1 MKMERNNME
10 KEFSKKLNE
19 REIQPSPMAW
29 DRLDAMLAV
38 SEEKAVKKYNWLY
51 IAAGFLGFLFIGT
64 MLFMQTEQM
73 TDTGKTEVVI
83 ENKTIDTVKD
93 SVETSPNL
101 ESIKPIYENQIQ
113 NTVASEEKV
122 KIKTSEK
129 IKQNTPSNKNPR
141 ETILEKRQE
150 SVAVNQENQINNQS
164 IINQKTEQKSAKT
177 STYVNVDGL
186 LASVET
192 APKTK
197 KPSIKVDAQSLLSQV
212 DGELE
217 LSFREKVIQAAN
229 KQYKNV
235 KVAISNRNVQE

>member
-1 MKMERNNME
+1 MERNNME
-10 KEFSKKLNE
+10 KDFSKKLNE

-51 IAAGFLGFLFIGT
+51 IAAGFLGFLFIGM

-73 TDTGKTEVVI
+73 TDTGKSEVVI
-83 ENKTIDTVKD
+83 ENKTIDTVKQNSPQD
-93 SVETSPNL
+93 VINPVIENKSSAIAVETKGKAKSSNNQKRNI
-101 ESIKPIYENQIQ
+101 IKKSNPETLPVIHQKSEQNQI
-113 NTVASEEKV
+113 AE
-122 KIKTSEK
+122 
-129 IKQNTPSNKNPR
+129 
-141 ETILEKRQE
+141 
-150 SVAVNQENQINNQS
+150 NQS
-164 IINQKTEQKSAKT
+164 IINQKTEQKSTKT
-177 STYVNVDGL
+177 STYVNVDEL

-229 KQYKNV
+229 KQYQNV
-235 KVAISNRNVQE
+235 KVALSNRNVQE